1 MTEPTL
7 VGVYEDDNVALEYN
21 SNNVKKAKL
30 NLTLAVVLDDPVL
43 AGVPKKPTL
52 PDVDALISL
61 ELSSAMHVSH
71 VTSDRW
77 FLVLDTNVAVMNSAT
92 VKDLKLAVKKK
103 VNEME
108 Q

>member
-1 MTEPTL
+1 MLNSRVKIMSLSHVSSIEVEQRRSLDIMKLGSQQVGRAIQVL
-7 VGVYEDDNVALEYN
+7 VILQA
-21 SNNVKKAKL
+21 KAS
-30 NLTLAVVLDDPVL
+30 
-43 AGVPKKPTL
+43 VPKKPTL

-61 ELSSAMHVSH
+61 ELSSAMRVS
-71 VTSDRW
+71 VIKLDNTS
-77 FLVLDTNVAVMNSAT
+77 FVMNSAT

>member
-61 ELSSAMHVSH
+61 ELSSAMRVS
-71 VTSDRW
+71 VIKLDNTS
-77 FLVLDTNVAVMNSAT
+77 FVMNSAT